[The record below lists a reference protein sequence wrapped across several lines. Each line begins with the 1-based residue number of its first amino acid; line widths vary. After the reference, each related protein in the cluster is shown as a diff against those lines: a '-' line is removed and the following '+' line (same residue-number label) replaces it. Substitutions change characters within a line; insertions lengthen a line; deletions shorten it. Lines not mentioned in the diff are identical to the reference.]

1 MNNFYDE
8 IKNLSIDI
16 EESVPMKN
24 HTTFKI
30 GGNVR
35 YFVSPANSD
44 EVANIVKAANKYG
57 EKIYVIGNGSNMLI
71 CDEGIDGV
79 FIHIGD
85 KMSEIELID
94 DITIRCS
101 AGALLVKVCNFAL
114 ENSLEGM
121 ETAYGIPGS
130 VGGGLYMNAGA
141 YGGEMKDYVISA
153 EYVDRNGE
161 KGVCNA
167 EDMNLSYRHSAFAE
181 DGRIITAVYIRLK
194 KGDKDEIKNRMNDY
208 MFRRKDKQP
217 IEYPSAGSVF
227 KRPEGYFAGALIEE
241 CGLKGKAVGGACVSE
256 KHAGFIINK
265 GGATACDVL
274 ELIEL
279 CKHTVFEQKGVVL
292 EPEIRCLK

>member
-1 MNNFYDE
+1 MSNFYDE

-16 EESVPMKN
+16 EKSVPMKN

-30 GGNVR
+30 GGEVK
-35 YFVSPANSD
+35 YFVSPKNAD
-44 EVANIVKAANKYG
+44 EVAEIVKLADKHS
-57 EKIYVIGNGSNMLI
+57 EKLYIVGNGSNMLI

-79 FIHIGD
+79 FMHIGD
-85 KMSEIELID
+85 KMSDIELID
-94 DITIRCS
+94 DNTIRCS

-114 ENSLEGM
+114 DHSLEGM

-141 YGGEMKDYVISA
+141 YGGEMKDYVTKA

-161 KGVCNA
+161 KGECLL
-167 EDMNLSYRHSAFAE
+167 EDMNLSYRHSAFAD
-181 DGRIITAVYIRLK
+181 DGRIITAVYITLK
-194 KGDKDEIKNRMNDY
+194 KGDKDEIKAKMNDY
-208 MFRRKDKQP
+208 MSRRKDKQP
-217 IEYPSAGSVF
+217 LEYPSAGSVF

-265 GGATACDVL
+265 CDATANDVL
-274 ELIEL
+274 ELIKL
-279 CKHTVFEQKGVVL
+279 CQKTVLNQKGVAL
-292 EPEIRCLK
+292 EPEIKCLR